1 MAIAV
6 RTPVTRVEAVVG
18 EIRERI
24 AARRLVPGV
33 RIPSVRAFAET
44 MGVSKS
50 TVVEAYERLAAEG
63 AVVARPGSGF
73 YVAGKTRPLS
83 LQAIGPRLDRIV
95 DPLWITRQAQQAG
108 SDQLKPGAGWLPDS
122 WMPHE
127 AIRRGLRRVARA
139 DLAEMTNYDR
149 PLGYEPLRH
158 QIARKV
164 GEKGVGAEPDQI
176 VLVESATQ
184 ALDLVCRFLLQP
196 GDTVLV
202 DDPCY
207 FNFLALLRAQRVAV
221 VGVPMTPEG
230 PDLKALAALLEQHR
244 PRFYLTNAALQNPT
258 GMSLTPTVAH
268 RLLKLCESSDT
279 LIVED
284 EIFGDLEPEAAPRL
298 AGFDGLERVIQIGS
312 FSKTLSAA
320 ARCGWIALRA
330 DWVEPLVDLKL
341 ALSLGNG
348 HVTAA
353 LVHAL
358 ITEGAYRRHLAE
370 TRRRLAG
377 AMVQASAELQACG
390 LEPWAGS
397 SCGCACPTGATRPT
411 WPAGRSPAAW
421 CWRRGRRSAS
431 RQPGTATCASTSPIA
446 PTRASARSCGRRWD
460 RLGLR
465 GGWRPTLQRIA
476 GRRGDW
482 LGQPLSRAHGA
493 SAECDPGFSARGRE
507 AAGDHGLCR
516 WRGASSAGS
525 RITFHCVSG
534 VSDRVRVVTPGG
546 SVPPGA
552 RRGLSAPGSG
562 CRRRARRAPG

>member
-1 MAIAV
+1 MSVAA
-6 RTPVTRVEAVVG
+6 RSPGTRVEAVVG

-63 AVVARPGSGF
+63 AVVPRPGSGF

-83 LQAIGPRLDRIV
+83 LQAMGPRLDRIV

-221 VGVPMTPEG
+221 VGVPITPEG
-230 PDLKALAALLEQHR
+230 PDLRALATLLEQHR

-258 GMSLTPTVAH
+258 GASLAPTVAH
-268 RLLKLCESSDT
+268 RLLKLCEAHDT

-348 HVTAA
+348 HITAA

-377 AMVQASAELQACG
+377 AMVQASAELRACG
-390 LEPWAGS
+390 LETWA
-397 SCGCACPTGATRPT
+397 
-411 WPAGRSPAAW
+411 
-421 CWRRGRRSAS
+421 
-431 RQPGTATCASTSPIA
+431 QP
-446 PTRASARSCGRRWD
+446 
-460 RLGLR
+460 R
-465 GGWRPTLQRIA
+465 GGFFLWMQLPD
-476 GRRGDW
+476 GRD
-482 LGQPLSRAHGA
+482 GA
-493 SAECDPGFSARGRE
+493 D
-507 AAGDHGLCR
+507 
-516 WRGASSAGS
+516 
-525 RITFHCVSG
+525 V
-534 VSDRVRVVTPGG
+534 
-546 SVPPGA
+546 
-552 RRGLSAPGSG
+552 
-562 CRRRARRAPG
+562 ARRALARGMVLAPGTSFSLSDTWNGYMRFNVAHCADPRIRPILREALG